1 MRRLAHAVAGWHLW
15 PMLWKELVQMRRDR
29 LTLVMMTGVPVLQL
43 LLFGY
48 AIRTEVRH
56 LPTVVLDDSRTA
68 ESRRLASALQNT
80 GNFTVVGEVP
90 DRAALDRRIVRGDAV
105 AGLVIPARY
114 ASDLKRGRPAAAQLV
129 IDASDPMTASA
140 AVSAAALVATV
151 QAVEQRAGPA
161 RPAPVTLAVR
171 PRFNPAL
178 RSAVHVVP
186 GIIGVLLSLTML
198 LVMSMAVVRER
209 ERGTLEQ
216 LVVTPI
222 GKTSLMLGKLLP
234 FAAVGYVQMT
244 NVLLFGWL
252 LFDVPVRGS
261 VALLYL
267 LTAPFVV
274 AMLGL
279 GLLVSTVVRTQAQ
292 AMQVG
297 FFLMLPN
304 ILLSGFMFPREAMPD
319 AARLLG
325 WALPLTHYLQV
336 LRGVM
341 LRGAGLAELWPQTA
355 VLSLFAVGLVMV
367 SVRRFAKTLE

>member
-1 MRRLAHAVAGWHLW
+1 MRRLANAMAGWHLW

-43 LLFGY
+43 VLFGY

-56 LPTVVLDDSRTA
+56 LPTVVLDESRTA
-68 ESRRLASALQNT
+68 ESRRLASTLQNT
-80 GNFTVVGEVP
+80 GNFAVVGEVR
-90 DRAALDRRIVRGDAV
+90 DRAAMDGHIVRGDAV

-140 AVSAAALVATV
+140 AVSAATLVATV
-151 QAVEQRAGPA
+151 QAAEQRPA
-161 RPAPVTLAVR
+161 AARAAPVTIAVR

-186 GIIGVLLSLTML
+186 GIIGVLLSITML

-222 GKTSLMLGKLLP
+222 GRTSLMLGKLLP

-261 VALLYL
+261 VTLLYL
-267 LTAPFVV
+267 LTAPFVI

-319 AARLLG
+319 AARVLG

-341 LRGAGLAELWPQTA
+341 LKGAGLADLWPQTT
-355 VLSLFAVGLVMV
+355 VLALFAVGLVTV
-367 SVRRFAKTLE
+367 SVQRFAKTLE